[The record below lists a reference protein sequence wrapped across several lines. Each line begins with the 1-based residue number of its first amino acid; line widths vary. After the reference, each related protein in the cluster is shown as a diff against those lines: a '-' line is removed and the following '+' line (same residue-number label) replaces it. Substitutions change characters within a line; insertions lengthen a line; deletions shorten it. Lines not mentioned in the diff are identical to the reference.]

1 MSRRPPKPP
10 SPRAQRRAD
19 ERVLA
24 KIADDRVRLAQLS
37 EGGSP
42 DRPIPVETS
51 ALVEPRAASMPCPRC
66 GGEARVEDHI
76 ARAVDGDLLRAAHT
90 RCRQCGFL
98 RTVWFRVAPR
108 LVN

>member
-1 MSRRPPKPP
+1 MRSGLR
-10 SPRAQRRAD
+10 
-19 ERVLA
+19 
-24 KIADDRVRLAQLS
+24 
-37 EGGSP
+37 
-42 DRPIPVETS
+42 
-51 ALVEPRAASMPCPRC
+51 